1 MTNPTPH
8 RFLAITTPVNLE
20 AEEEKFLASKTY
32 NPIFRFN
39 WEKKPMQ
46 ALDKNK
52 NLRQLKQAIF
62 EQDHKLNVKFA
73 RKVFQ
78 TTFDIDTRDAA
89 QLIVDNKPEY
99 KRTIKM
105 VDVAKAFQKAFDI
118 LDIDYAVNIVKK
130 GGFYFRPNHHKRDI
144 SISYKAAL
152 QFFTIDGVVK
162 HELTHVI
169 RHLNGE
175 ANDLPTTLDFLPT
188 EEGLASY
195 MQDYHG
201 ERGDASLFQHAAEYN
216 ASLVGLNGPLREIF
230 DYFRSLGFNKKIA
243 WQRAARHKFGFSDTS
258 KPGDIIKPAM
268 YFHHEQK
275 IKELPE
281 DRRWILFS
289 AKESQKQLGRL
300 PEYQGIIPLEKLK
313 LFFGSHFT

>member
-8 RFLAITTPVNLE
+8 RFLSITTPVNLE
-20 AEEEKFLASKTY
+20 TEEEKFLDSKTY
-32 NPIFRFN
+32 NPIFHFN

-62 EQDHKLNVKFA
+62 EQDHRLTVKYA

-78 TTFDIDTRDAA
+78 TSFDINTRDEA
-89 QLIVDNKPEY
+89 QRIIDSKPEY
-99 KRTIKM
+99 KRRVTVTSIKR
-105 VDVAKAFQKAFDI
+105 AFEEAFKI
-118 LDIDYAVNIVKK
+118 LDIDYEVQIALR
-130 GGFYFRPNHHKRDI
+130 GGFYFRPNHFKRNI
-144 SISYKAAL
+144 LISYKAEL
-152 QFFTIDGVVK
+152 QFFTIDGAVK

-169 RHLNGE
+169 RHLNGK
-175 ANDLPTTLDFLPT
+175 ANDLPTTLDYLPT

-195 MQDYHG
+195 MQDFHG
-201 ERGDASLFQHAAEYN
+201 DRGDASLFQHAAEYN
-216 ASLVGLNGPLREIF
+216 ASLVGMNGSLREIF

-275 IKELPE
+275 IKELSE

-289 AKESQKQLGRL
+289 AKESQKKLSRL
-300 PEYQGIIPLEKLK
+300 PEYKGIIPLDTLK
-313 LFFGSHFT
+313 QFFAHNFI